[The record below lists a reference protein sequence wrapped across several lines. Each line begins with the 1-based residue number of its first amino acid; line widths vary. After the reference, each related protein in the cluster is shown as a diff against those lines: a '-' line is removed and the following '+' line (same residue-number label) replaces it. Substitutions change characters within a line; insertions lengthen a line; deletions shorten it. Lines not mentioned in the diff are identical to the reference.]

1 VISGSATLVRS
12 LLADGLLDELRVLL
26 HPIVVGHGAR
36 LFEDTTARGLE
47 LVGNEAFSTGVLNL
61 AYAPTAG

>member
-1 VISGSATLVRS
+1 M
-12 LLADGLLDELRVLL
+12 LL